1 VITDR
6 MKPARKVNRT
16 KLEQLPARH
25 EGNNFANLHDSSS
38 YDIGPALPSS
48 GQEVVVIVCMHEPGW
63 TRAPQS
69 SRTAPSPPLRRVPLT
84 TKSVVVGDLIMTNH
98 RVENDRRNFLLT
110 IAGSI
115 AGLAVGPARAQ
126 PAAGA
131 ALRISTIGAGREG
144 GALGALFVKAGH
156 RVMFSSRHPDTL
168 KGLVDELGSSARAG
182 TVAEAVEFGDVV
194 MVVVPYTAMEQIGK
208 DHGNALAKKALVIDV
223 SNPIARRD
231 GAEIVKWV
239 DEQGGAGLATAKLL
253 PGAHIVRAFN
263 AINYAKL
270 SADVHRQGELVGVP
284 IAGDDPQAID
294 IASGLIREIGFDP
307 VLIGGLAMG
316 KYLVPG
322 TPLGGE
328 QTAAEIRQIVT
339 NLH

>member
-1 VITDR
+1 
-6 MKPARKVNRT
+6 
-16 KLEQLPARH
+16 
-25 EGNNFANLHDSSS
+25 
-38 YDIGPALPSS
+38 
-48 GQEVVVIVCMHEPGW
+48 
-63 TRAPQS
+63 
-69 SRTAPSPPLRRVPLT
+69 
-84 TKSVVVGDLIMTNH
+84 MTSH
-98 RVENDRRNFLLT
+98 RVENGRRNFLLT
-110 IAGSI
+110 IASGI
-115 AGLAVGPARAQ
+115 AGLATGSWPALVLAKSTGGP
-126 PAAGA
+126 P
-131 ALRISTIGAGREG
+131 LSISTIGAGREG

-168 KGLVDELGSSARAG
+168 KGLVDELGPLARVG

-208 DHGNALAKKALVIDV
+208 DYGGELAKKVLVIDV

-231 GAEIVKWV
+231 GADIVKWV

-270 SADVHRQGELVGVP
+270 SAAAHRQGELTAVP
-284 IAGDDPQAID
+284 IAGDDPHAID
-294 IASGLIREIGFDP
+294 IASSLIREIGFDP
-307 VLIGGLAMG
+307 VVIGGLAMG

-322 TPLGGE
+322 TPFGGE
-328 QTAAEIRQIVT
+328 HTAAEIQQIVT

>member
-1 VITDR
+1 
-6 MKPARKVNRT
+6 
-16 KLEQLPARH
+16 
-25 EGNNFANLHDSSS
+25 
-38 YDIGPALPSS
+38 
-48 GQEVVVIVCMHEPGW
+48 
-63 TRAPQS
+63 
-69 SRTAPSPPLRRVPLT
+69 
-84 TKSVVVGDLIMTNH
+84 MTYYT
-98 RVENDRRNFLLT
+98 VENGRRDFLLT
-110 IAGSI
+110 IAGGI
-115 AGLAVGPARAQ
+115 AGLAAVSLPARVLAQ
-126 PAAGA
+126 PA
-131 ALRISTIGAGREG
+131 SDPSVSIGAIGSGREG

-168 KGLVDELGSSARAG
+168 KGLADELGPLARVG

-194 MVVVPYTAMEQIGK
+194 MLVVPYTAMEQIGK
-208 DHGNALAKKALVIDV
+208 DYGNALAKKVLVIDV

-239 DEQGGAGLATAKLL
+239 DEQGGPGLATAKFL

-270 SADVHRQGELVGVP
+270 AADAHRQGELVGVP
-284 IAGDDPQAID
+284 IAGDDPHAID

-307 VLIGGLAMG
+307 VVIGGLAMG

-322 TPLGGE
+322 TPLAGE
-328 QTAAEIRQIVT
+328 HTTAEIRQIVT